1 MTWAERVG
9 DLATQ
14 LALVLINFGRIFT
27 LILRVA
33 TDKIDAFVTNLA
45 ERGEGGITPTGSLGR
60 VWVSLPAAVA
70 WGVAAIV
77 LRTASIVTVFARQLA
92 VTLDEFLRAL
102 AEEQGTGAVGS
113 IPSGSA
119 DNDD

>member
-27 LILRVA
+27 LIVRVA
-33 TDKIDAFVTNLA
+33 ADKLAGFITGLA
-45 ERGEGGITPTGSLGR
+45 ERSEGGISPTGSLGR
-60 VWVSLPAAVA
+60 VWASLPAAVA

-77 LRTASIVTVFARQLA
+77 LRTASIATVFTRQLA

-102 AEEQGTGAVGS
+102 AEEQGPGATGPTPGGA
-113 IPSGSA
+113 A
-119 DNDD
+119 DND